1 MPHKT
6 VFSSRTSWESTHL
19 KGDPFTME
27 VKSSSEIESRIK
39 LILISDLEIEPERLS
54 TYDSDTHL
62 LGKGIGLDS
71 IETLTLAAGIE
82 REFGI
87 EIEDA
92 ELTPDIFETIGSLVS
107 YVFQKRSKEKL
118 F

>member
-1 MPHKT
+1 MEA
-6 VFSSRTSWESTHL
+6 RSTA
-19 KGDPFTME
+19 
-27 VKSSSEIESRIK
+27 EIESRIK
-39 LILISDLEIEPERLS
+39 HILISDLEIELDRLA
-54 TYDSDTHL
+54 TYDSNTPL
-62 LGKGIGLDS
+62 LGRGIGLDS
-71 IETLTLAAGIE
+71 VETLTLAASIE

-92 ELTPDIFETIGSLVS
+92 ELTPDIFETIGSLVA